1 MRWEAGIIAAMTQV
15 AGLLLSGFIFG
26 VPLSLAQ
33 KGNVDFP
40 EKLVIAQHSFI
51 DVGLPND
58 FYELIQLV
66 PATDGVSAERILITP
81 EGQACLQPA
90 KVETRTAVLHE
101 SMSALLEDKNPC
113 AIPEKELRREL
124 KRCKKC
130 QSFSGMNVTMEANC
144 GGVSR
149 RIRMDVLDR
158 DLFDPKPNTPENTSW
173 TMKVLEK
180 VDAVTGP
187 GCLDSPIIA
196 TGGPSDV
203 ARMSETAT
211 ILALRNGVFDSLF
224 GADAGIPQIIRES
237 EEPPPPRPSV
247 ELVSVSPFMPIA
259 PEIPRYPAIANAA
272 RQEGKVDF
280 TFDVGLDG
288 KVGNVVIISGNKMLE
303 RSVVETVG
311 RWKFPPEANGSR
323 GQGAL
328 EFKLNCHNSVRFSIS
343 SRVTLGTQ
351 MTLRC
356 ALIGR
361 AFSPRGCPTSRTQGD
376 ALGWDNGAPSAL
388 GAGLPTG
395 LGEEVGWPRS

>member
-1 MRWEAGIIAAMTQV
+1 MNLCAGSAVIIAAMTRV
-15 AGLLLSGFIFG
+15 AGLLLGGFIFG

-66 PATDGVSAERILITP
+66 PATDGVSVERVLITP

-101 SMSALLEDKNPC
+101 SMSTLLEDKNPC

-124 KRCKKC
+124 KRCRKC
-130 QSFSGMNVTMEANC
+130 QSFSGMNVAMEATC
-144 GGVSR
+144 KGASR
-149 RIRMDVLDR
+149 RFRMDVLDR
-158 DLFDPKPNTPENTSW
+158 DLFDAKPDTPENTSW
-173 TMKVLEK
+173 TMKVIEK

-187 GCLDSPIIA
+187 GGLDSPIIA
-196 TGGPSDV
+196 TGDPSVD
-203 ARMSETAT
+203 APMSDTAT

-224 GADAGIPQIIRES
+224 GANAGIPQIIREA

-272 RQEGKVDF
+272 RQEGKVNF

-303 RSVVETVG
+303 VSVREAVG
-311 RWKFPPEANGSR
+311 KWKFPPEANGRS
-323 GQGAL
+323 GQGTL
-328 EFKLNCHNSVRFSIS
+328 EFKLNCHGSIRFSNS
-343 SRVTLGTQ
+343 
-351 MTLRC
+351 
-356 ALIGR
+356 
-361 AFSPRGCPTSRTQGD
+361 
-376 ALGWDNGAPSAL
+376 
-388 GAGLPTG
+388 
-395 LGEEVGWPRS
+395 